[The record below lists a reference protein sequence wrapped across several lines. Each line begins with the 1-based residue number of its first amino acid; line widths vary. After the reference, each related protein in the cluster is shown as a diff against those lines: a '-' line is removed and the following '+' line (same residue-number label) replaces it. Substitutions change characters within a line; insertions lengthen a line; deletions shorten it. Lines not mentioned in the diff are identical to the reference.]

1 MKNLRKVQFGLLA
14 VLLAVGVVFGMSA
27 FKGEA
32 KGKRVQYT
40 FRYNGPDHSKANV
53 ENESNWIYTTDPITC
68 DDTPEQACSIVVDEA
83 FVNNPLTTPT
93 LKSSLNLDVTPFSSS
108 SAYVSGS
115 DDATMEVV
123 NRAEQ

>member
-1 MKNLRKVQFGLLA
+1 MIMKNLKNLLPVLALVLGLCL
-14 VLLAVGVVFGMSA
+14 VLTQSA
-27 FKGEA
+27 FKGTKA
-32 KGKRVQYT
+32 GQYT

-108 SAYVSGS
+108 SAFVSGS

>member
-1 MKNLRKVQFGLLA
+1 MKRNKLFVGLA
-14 VLLAVGVVFGMSA
+14 ALLVAFGVVFSMSA

-83 FVNNPLTTPT
+83 FVNNPLYTPT
-93 LKSSLNLDVTPFSSS
+93 LKSSLNLAGTPFSSS
-108 SAYVSGS
+108 SAFVSGS
-115 DDATMEVV
+115 DDATMEIV